1 MLNKE
6 GKSSEHPNIALFDL
20 HPSVRM
26 KTVQGH
32 DIETDNVCIYI
43 SDIYIHVNKWNSTE
57 AIIMHKLKDVSL
69 TWHEK
74 EK

>member
-1 MLNKE
+1 MINKE

-43 SDIYIHVNKWNSTE
+43 SDIYSCE
-57 AIIMHKLKDVSL
+57 QMKLNRGYNHAQVERFL
-69 TWHEK
+69 TYMA
-74 EK
+74 